1 MRRRKPSREPIGS
14 VSDSNVSR
22 DKKKNARDR
31 LRKQLSERPQGKL
44 KLRKLMVMKMAK
56 LSRTM
61 DTSRSK

>member
-31 LRKQLSERPQGKL
+31 LRKQLSERPQGKP
-44 KLRKLMVMKMAK
+44 KLRKPMVMKMAK